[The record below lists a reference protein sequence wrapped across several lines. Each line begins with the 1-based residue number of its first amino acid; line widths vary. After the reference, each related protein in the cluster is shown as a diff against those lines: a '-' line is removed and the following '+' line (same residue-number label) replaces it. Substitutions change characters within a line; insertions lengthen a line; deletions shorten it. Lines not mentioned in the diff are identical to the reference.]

1 MDGFSRSIGTEE
13 TFEQTDSI
21 LERLREGDESAFSE
35 VFHLYRDMVYTLAVK
50 LLADKAESLDVTQEV
65 FLTLFRK
72 IQSFRGECS
81 LKTWLYRVAVNQ
93 AANRNRWWKRRRN
106 HRVLSL
112 DLPEPSADR
121 LPPSPPSKAPSALRT
136 FLSAELRKT
145 LNEELRTLPFD
156 QRVAVVLRD
165 VEGLS
170 YEEIAE
176 VTGASLGTVKSR
188 IGRGRDKLRDAL
200 ADFQGGESL

>member
-1 MDGFSRSIGTEE
+1 VDGLSRSIGTEA
-13 TFEQTDSI
+13 TFEETDRV
-21 LERLREGDESAFSE
+21 LERLREGDEAAFSE

-72 IQSFRGECS
+72 IHSFRGDCS

-93 AANRNRWWKRRRN
+93 AANRNRWWKRRQN
-106 HRVLSL
+106 HRFISL
-112 DLPEPSADR
+112 DLPHASSEQH
-121 LPPSPPSKAPSALRT
+121 PPPPRSTAPSAERNY
-136 FLSAELRKT
+136 LSAQMRKALTRELQ
-145 LNEELRTLPFD
+145 ELPFD

-165 VEGLS
+165 VQGLS

-176 VTGASLGTVKSR
+176 VTGATLGTVKSR
-188 IGRGRDKLRDAL
+188 IGRGRDRLRETL